1 MADFAD
7 EDDVEDFDEG
17 NDPFDGFEDGF
28 GGDDLNAGRF
38 DDGEGDA
45 DEDGYDEEQ
54 DDEVEQIRRE
64 DQRKEKLKSLQ
75 KELAEVPFG
84 QLLDV
89 QEKMGTKAFK
99 QMRKGMSIQRNDED
113 PNVIYGSDS
122 DDSGPESGSTL
133 KGGRE
138 AREKKEIKKR
148 TSKHAPAEMT
158 SKRPVPRYRQVVEL
172 PKKEEHR
179 DPRFN
184 KFSGKFNEGL
194 FKRSYGFLED
204 YEKNEIEELRKKVV
218 KTKDASEKEELERD
232 LQRRVSK
239 QIQKQ
244 KEEKQKNIQRQ
255 WKKSEMEAV
264 KQGKKAF
271 YLKKSDK
278 EKLALYEQYKKL
290 GEGKGVDKFLEKRRK
305 KNSASEKR
313 FLPNAR
319 RE

>member
-1 MADFAD
+1 
-7 EDDVEDFDEG
+7 
-17 NDPFDGFEDGF
+17 
-28 GGDDLNAGRF
+28 
-38 DDGEGDA
+38 
-45 DEDGYDEEQ
+45 
-54 DDEVEQIRRE
+54 
-64 DQRKEKLKSLQ
+64 
-75 KELAEVPFG
+75 
-84 QLLDV
+84 
-89 QEKMGTKAFK
+89 
-99 QMRKGMSIQRNDED
+99 MRKGMSIQRNDEDD

-122 DDSGPESGSTL
+122 DDSGPESGSNL

-204 YEKNEIEELRKKVV
+204 TKRTKLKSCERRWSRRKIPLK
-218 KTKDASEKEELERD
+218 KKSWSL
-232 LQRRVSK
+232 SK

-319 RE
+319 R

>member
-1 MADFAD
+1 SY
-7 EDDVEDFDEG
+7 
-17 NDPFDGFEDGF
+17 
-28 GGDDLNAGRF
+28 R
-38 DDGEGDA
+38 
-45 DEDGYDEEQ
+45 
-54 DDEVEQIRRE
+54 
-64 DQRKEKLKSLQ
+64 
-75 KELAEVPFG
+75 
-84 QLLDV
+84 
-89 QEKMGTKAFK
+89 
-99 QMRKGMSIQRNDED
+99 
-113 PNVIYGSDS
+113 
-122 DDSGPESGSTL
+122 
-133 KGGRE
+133 
-138 AREKKEIKKR
+138 
-148 TSKHAPAEMT
+148 PAEMT

-218 KTKDASEKEELERD
+218 KTKDASEKEELERVQAD
-232 LQRRVSK
+232 SK
-239 QIQKQ
+239 T

-319 RE
+319 R